1 MPTGKYQGYTGD
13 TLVHMADG
21 SRKYMR
27 DLEPG
32 DMIRFKDGDGADTVI
47 HVIQFEF
54 DGFISLLAPGI
65 TTTRFTPYMDPDY
78 GFITPRKPHDK
89 PTLYYNGPLYHFR
102 TEWDMD
108 VDTLNRPLMMG
119 SGPSTPGMY
128 AFNASIGHAIVNPE
142 QQDAFSEAQNELG
155 YDIGQIVLPGVWRD
169 PPGEVSKRIG
179 HAERMAAMQEPTRI
193 PASTRTS
200 KVQFADDVTTIQD
213 NVPSA
218 SANTDD
224 ITIVFIDE
232 NGNPVSRLRPYQSN
246 FQSS

>member
-1 MPTGKYQGYTGD
+1 MPTGKYCGYTGD

-32 DMIRFKDGDGADTVI
+32 DMIRFKDGDGAATVI

-54 DGFISLLAPGI
+54 DGFISLLAPDI

-78 GFITPRKPHDK
+78 GFITPRKPNDK

-142 QQDAFSEAQNELG
+142 QQDAFSEVQNVRG
-155 YDIGQIVLPGVWRD
+155 YDNGQITLPGVWCD
-169 PPGEVSKRIG
+169 PHGEVSKRIG
-179 HAERMAAMQEPTRI
+179 HAERMAAQQEPTRI
-193 PASTRTS
+193 PTPARTS

-213 NVPSA
+213 QAASSA
-218 SANTDD
+218 IRED
-224 ITIVFIDE
+224 ITIVFIEE

-246 FQSS
+246 IQYS